1 MAVCFVNQ
9 SAKMIIGW
17 YQSNTTKKSGQMRI
31 VINRNADTPI
41 YLQIKNQ
48 LRDMIFSDV
57 LPEGFLLPPERS
69 LAKDL
74 GVNRSTVIKA
84 YQELKADGL
93 ADSYVGR
100 GTVVSPQAIRTSV
113 AADRYINP
121 LPWYQLFAETIKTSS
136 DNIIADIME
145 RNGNDV
151 ISFAGGIPDPALY
164 PVDLMEEIQKDLFTT
179 VGQELFLHSPVEGYY
194 PLRESIGQL
203 LRQRQITAAA
213 KDIVVL
219 SGSQQGL
226 DFAARIFIRPGD
238 TVIVE
243 EPTFF
248 GAVQIFR
255 TAGARVIGVPI
266 DKDGLRTEILETLLA
281 RHKPKLIYTLPTFQN
296 PSGVSLSLKRRYE
309 LLDLAYQYQLPIL
322 EDDPYGELY
331 YDRAPVP
338 PLKALD
344 RHGYVI
350 YLSTFSKVLCLGLR
364 VGWVTAPLQVLAK
377 FAHLKQI
384 TDLHVNTPAQ
394 LLLDAFIRRGC
405 YKQHLTLLRQEYAER
420 RNIMHKALE
429 KYKIPGISWN
439 KPEGGYYIWCRLPEN
454 TVRHKLVAN
463 ASKRGVVF
471 LPGEAFYPDGTQG
484 DTHIRLNYTFAAKE
498 QIDVGIKYL
507 LQAVRETL
515 AANSDEKNEYNIKP
529 LV

>member
-1 MAVCFVNQ
+1 
-9 SAKMIIGW
+9 
-17 YQSNTTKKSGQMRI
+17 MRI
-31 VINRNADTPI
+31 IINRNADTPI

-74 GVNRSTVIKA
+74 EVNRSTVIKA
-84 YQELKADGL
+84 YQQLKADGL

-100 GTVVSPQAIRTSV
+100 GTVVSSQMIRTPI
-113 AADRYINP
+113 AADRYINS
-121 LPWYQLFAETIKTSS
+121 LPWYKLFTETITASS
-136 DNIIADIME
+136 DNVIADIME
-145 RNGNDV
+145 RTGNDV
-151 ISFAGGIPDPALY
+151 ISFAGGIPAPTLY
-164 PVDLMEEIQKDLFTT
+164 PVAIMEAIQTDLFTT
-179 VGQELFLHSPVEGYY
+179 AGQELFLHSPVEGYY
-194 PLRESIGQL
+194 PLRESISHL
-203 LRQRQITAAA
+203 LRQRQIMAAA

-266 DKDGLRTEILETLLA
+266 DNDGMRTDILETLLA
-281 RHKPKLIYTLPTFQN
+281 RHKPKFIYTLPTFQN

-309 LLDLAYQYQLPIL
+309 LLNLAYQYQLPIL

-350 YLSTFSKVLCLGLR
+350 YLSTFSKSLFLGLR

-377 FAHLKQI
+377 FAHLKQM

-394 LLLDAFIRRGC
+394 LLLNAFIRRG
-405 YKQHLTLLRQEYAER
+405 YYEKHLELLRHEDAGR
-420 RNIMHKALE
+420 RNVMFKALE
-429 KYKIPGISWN
+429 KYKVPGISWN

-454 TVRHKLVAN
+454 IVRHKLVVN
-463 ASKRGVVF
+463 AGKRGVVF

-484 DTHIRLNYTFAAKE
+484 DTHIRLNYTFAEPE
-498 QIDVGIKYL
+498 QIDAGIKCL
-507 LQAVRETL
+507 MQAVKEATS
-515 AANSDEKNEYNIKP
+515 AGCDNENEYNLKP